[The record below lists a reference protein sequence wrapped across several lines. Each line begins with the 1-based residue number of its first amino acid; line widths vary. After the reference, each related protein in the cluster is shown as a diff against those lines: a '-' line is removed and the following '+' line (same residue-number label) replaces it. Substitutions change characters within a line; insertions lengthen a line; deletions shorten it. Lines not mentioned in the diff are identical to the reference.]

1 MSHISPPQVSEKET
15 WLLDQWLTYLEQVHP
30 SNIELGLERVAEVF
44 CNLQLDISHRTVISV
59 AGTNGKGTTCA
70 FIEQALLMS

>member
-1 MSHISPPQVSEKET
+1 MSDISPPQISEKET

-44 CNLQLDISHRTVISV
+44 CN
-59 AGTNGKGTTCA
+59 
-70 FIEQALLMS
+70 